1 MHQDHPDLYVVL
13 RMSLSLWTALL
24 TQPPNLPTAVGCLLG
39 DARVAR
45 QGIMVCW
52 SVWSGALLFDI
63 LHSHKRLSGSSMPVI
78 YGDMATVWCYMPVAT
93 RWGEDTPTCSP
104 SDPTWLVKSQWVV
117 NEVGLRSTWVFFTVA
132 VQSLLLLVRLCGL
145 YPLSLFSFDQSPPLQ
160 THDRQRLTPHQA
172 YQDKAHVFVQNGT
185 TKSHS
190 YTLKQLF

>member
-1 MHQDHPDLYVVL
+1 MRGLPGRVL
-13 RMSLSLWTALL
+13 WSVGVFGLGLCSLISYTHISGSVAL
-24 TQPPNLPTAVGCLLG
+24 PCLLS
-39 DARVAR
+39 
-45 QGIMVCW
+45 MV
-52 SVWSGALLFDI
+52 
-63 LHSHKRLSGSSMPVI
+63 
-78 YGDMATVWCYMPVAT
+78 TVWCYMPVAT

-117 NEVGLRSTWVFFTVA
+117 NEVGLRSTCVFFTVA

>member
-1 MHQDHPDLYVVL
+1 MRGLPGRVL
-13 RMSLSLWTALL
+13 WSVGVFGLGLCSLISYTHISGSVAL
-24 TQPPNLPTAVGCLLG
+24 PCLLSMVTWRRYG
-39 DARVAR
+39 ATCLLPPDEVKTRQRAHPLIPHDWLRV
-45 QGIMVCW
+45 
-52 SVWSGALLFDI
+52 SGLL
-63 LHSHKRLSGSSMPVI
+63 M
-78 YGDMATVWCYMPVAT
+78 
-93 RWGEDTPTCSP
+93 RWGCGR
-104 SDPTWLVKSQWVV
+104 L
-117 NEVGLRSTWVFFTVA
+117 FFTVA